1 MAEDEKSEDKTNAL
15 SKTAKATDAES
26 GSVSVTHI
34 LAIVAVVIGLVAA
47 GIAGYALYAVK
58 HQAKTYTTAEQDS
71 AKIALCDALKLASYG
86 ISINTK
92 LSVTS
97 GTPDQTTAL
106 AIAANARLAFVTG
119 GQYVS
124 TMMAPGWRRS
134 AERAAAAAD
143 PGTPPRKKRRR
154 PCSAEARASSQKR
167 SLPATRSGSR
177 FVPPSMRESHTT
189 GIPSATLRSERS

>member
-124 TMMAPGWRRS
+124 TKIVPAVP
-134 AERAAAAAD
+134 AELAD
-143 PGTPPRKKRRR
+143 VAHKYMDTLVAIG
-154 PCSAEARASSQKR
+154 ARATAGAQPDDPEQK
-167 SLPATRSGSR
+167 SHFDDAATYS
-177 FVPPSMRESHTT
+177 TQ
-189 GIPSATLRSERS
+189 INDICK